1 MDLYGIEYLGIDRVI
16 RRGSGEILFES
27 EDALLV
33 RDNVSGAYMLACED
47 ENTGIQLLD
56 RYIGEDCGLL
66 MVSDHK
72 LGIAAYDKFGFSGK
86 LECYQVAYYGKKP
99 EIKTGLTVR
108 EAGEN
113 DLDMLVKNYDL
124 ISPDELERVIAR
136 KSVLLGYHEDRL
148 VGFIGEHLE
157 GSMGLLYVF
166 PEFRRRG
173 FGEALQ
179 THLIADTI
187 DKGFIPFGQVEK
199 DNSASLALQK
209 KLGMT
214 VSENL
219 IVWMWK

>member
-16 RRGSGEILFES
+16 MRGSGEILFES

-56 RYIGEDCGLL
+56 RYIGEDRGLL

-72 LGIAAYDKFGFSGK
+72 LGISAYDKFGFSGK

-99 EIKTGLTVR
+99 EFKTGLTVR

-214 VSENL
+214 VSDDL
-219 IVWMWK
+219 IIWMWK